1 MVEKLWN
8 QIRKKAEIASHH
20 TSFILIELK
29 FFLIFPRYLDI
40 F

>member
-8 QIRKKAEIASHH
+8 QIWKKAEIASQH

-29 FFLIFPRYLDI
+29 KNFFNIS
-40 F
+40 